1 MGQHACMPCLQQCYH
16 IGRTGI
22 SDWTGLLLA
31 FDPHQSLVG
40 YQDRVPQYTDD
51 GTEGQAGQG
60 SFVLLSSLYL
70 V

>member
-1 MGQHACMPCLQQCYH
+1 MQQCYF

-31 FDPHQSLVG
+31 SYPHQSLVG

-51 GTEGQAGQG
+51 GTEGQASQG
-60 SFVLLSSLYL
+60 SFPFPIPLSIKLAIH
-70 V
+70 